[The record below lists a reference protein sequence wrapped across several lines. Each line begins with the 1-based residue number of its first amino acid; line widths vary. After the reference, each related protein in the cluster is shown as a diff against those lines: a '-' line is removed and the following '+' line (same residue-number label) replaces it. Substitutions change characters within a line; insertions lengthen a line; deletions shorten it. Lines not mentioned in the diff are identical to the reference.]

1 MSILEP
7 NSLVRKDTAREAG
20 TSRRSFLQ
28 RAAIG
33 VPNVLIRIEIVIA
46 SNADGSVSD
55 LNTGSS
61 PSKRFLAL
69 HRLSLLAVFS
79 A

>member
-1 MSILEP
+1 M
-7 NSLVRKDTAREAG
+7 
-20 TSRRSFLQ
+20 Q

-33 VPNVLIRIEIVIA
+33 VLNVLIRIEIVIA

-55 LNTGSS
+55 LNTGRS